1 MKNHQKDIKK
11 LQTMMKIKTYI
22 KKLKPIE
29 NKININ
35 QENIEIQN

>member
-1 MKNHQKDIKK
+1 MKNHRKDIKK
-11 LQTMMKIKTYI
+11 LQTTTKMKTYI
-22 KKLKPIE
+22 KKPKPIE